1 MKVKAND
8 KQIVVTVTIKPGP
21 STLAA
26 RHQWSRFFP
35 RLISEVNDEIK
46 DAQKES
52 PSSQAPVEDALT
64 DGGEGINP

>member
-8 KQIVVTVTIKPGP
+8 KHIVATVTIKPSP

-26 RHQWSRFFP
+26 RHQWSRFIS

-46 DAQKES
+46 VEQQSNQESDGKEC
-52 PSSQAPVEDALT
+52 T
-64 DGGEGINP
+64 DLDQ